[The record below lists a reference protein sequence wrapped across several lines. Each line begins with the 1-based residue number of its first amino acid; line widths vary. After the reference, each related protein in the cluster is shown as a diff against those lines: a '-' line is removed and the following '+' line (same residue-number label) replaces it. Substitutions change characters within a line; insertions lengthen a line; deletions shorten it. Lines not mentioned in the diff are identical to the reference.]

1 MKLDLEENN
10 KKAALII
17 IAIIALAGLGLGG
30 YSFYELQKE
39 GNLQVILIPPEG
51 SKVVGLWTNLSRV
64 MYGSY
69 NTSDNWLIGV
79 NNTQI
84 LKSDY
89 VALSNNNT
97 KFTLEVTGWYKVHL
111 SLVLVN
117 LTLNNEYYINFNR
130 NNKLE
135 FSLAK
140 FNSTRTIYSVINLY
154 QFIYFNSSDFFEINC
169 NSSDSF
175 NVGTTE
181 LYQNYNQLS
190 IEYIFSLY
198 PWWFF
203 LV

>member
-1 MKLDLEENN
+1 MKLDLEESN
-10 KKAALII
+10 KNAALVIL
-17 IAIIALAGLGLGG
+17 AIIALAGLGLGG

-51 SKVVGLWTNLSRV
+51 SKVVGLWTNLSRF

-69 NTSDNWLIGV
+69 NTSNWLVGV

-89 VALSNNNT
+89 VSLSNNNT
-97 KFTLEVTGWYKVHL
+97 NVTLQKTGWYKLHL

-130 NNKLE
+130 NNSLE
-135 FSLAK
+135 YSLAK
-140 FNSTRTIYSVINLY
+140 FNSTGTTYRVINLY
-154 QFIYFNSSDFFEINC
+154 QFIHFNSSDFFEINC

-175 NVGTTE
+175 NLGTTD
-181 LYQNYNQLS
+181 LYQNYNQMS

-198 PWWFF
+198 PW
-203 LV
+203 